1 MAYTPIV
8 IGSLNWG
15 APVNNAFTSQDAR
28 ISNREAG
35 SFTPD
40 QHALLSW
47 NFDPSMAPAN
57 DILTSGEVR
66 MIKMPSFAKDV
77 TISSIALFV
86 AAVAVTP
93 VAGQNFAG
101 IYNAAGTR
109 LAQTADLSTP
119 YTVAGFSLQPLTA
132 SILMP
137 ANTSFWV
144 AFLSNAATNVSLAAG
159 LSVSVRGPLV
169 NANLTAANFRYSLGP
184 SAQTTLPASI
194 TMASRTT
201 LPRSPWAGVA

>member
-1 MAYTPIV
+1 MTYTPIV
-8 IGSLNWG
+8 IGSLAWG
-15 APVNNAFTSQDAR
+15 TPVNNAFTSQDAR
-28 ISNREAG
+28 ISNVEAG
-35 SFTPD
+35 GFTPD
-40 QHALLSW
+40 QHGMLAW
-47 NFDPSMAPAN
+47 NFDPAMAPAN

-66 MIKMPSFAKDV
+66 MIKMPSFSKAV
-77 TISSIALFV
+77 TINSIALFV

-132 SILMP
+132 PLAMP
-137 ANTSFWV
+137 ANTPFWV

-169 NANLTAANFRYSLGP
+169 NANLTAANFRFSLGP
-184 SAQTTLPASI
+184 TAQTTLPASI
-194 TMASRTT
+194 TMSARTT
-201 LPRSPWAGVA
+201 LPRSPWTGVA